1 MKNVL
6 LILVPFM
13 LVLLAAGMFLRPQ
26 EAMSNL
32 TLESPSG
39 AELVA
44 AENTL
49 LVDIRTPKEW
59 HDTGVIEG
67 ALLVTY
73 SDSDS
78 FLAAI
83 AQHRKE
89 GQKIALVCR
98 SGNRSSRA
106 ARHIAAQVDA
116 PVMDVAGGMNRIVR
130 EGYAA
135 GAGAA
140 CDTVML
146 PATFA
151 RLYSNS

>member
-1 MKNVL
+1 MKTIL

-26 EAMSNL
+26 ETLSNL

-39 AELVA
+39 AELVR

-49 LVDIRTPKEW
+49 LVDIRTPEEW
-59 HDTGVIEG
+59 RDTGVIEG

-73 SDSDS
+73 SDADS
-78 FLAAI
+78 FLSAI
-83 AQHRKE
+83 APHREE

-106 ARHIAAQVDA
+106 ARQIAAQVDT
-116 PVMDVAGGMNRIVR
+116 PVMDVAGGMIRIVA
-130 EGYAA
+130 EGYAPVRA
-135 GAGAA
+135 QPV
-140 CDTVML
+140 T
-146 PATFA
+146 
-151 RLYSNS
+151 R